1 MAKRHAGEGGIL
13 SVHRILGPESRTF
26 GSHALPITPD
36 AFHRIVETLLERGYR
51 FLSMSGPAHRL
62 QDPEPKP
69 DRFVCLTFDDG
80 FIDTYPEAFPV
91 CRKLG
96 VPITVYLVSAF
107 LRREFPMWALGVDA
121 LIAANDAVGLHGEGR
136 RNRPT
141 DRANGGD
148 GRDV

>member
-51 FLSMSGPAHRL
+51 FLSMSGLAHRL

-80 FIDTYPEAFPV
+80 FIDTYTEAFPV
-91 CRKLG
+91 CRKFG
-96 VPITVYLVSAF
+96 VPMTVSLVSAF
-107 LRREFPMWALGVDA
+107 LRREFPMLALGVDA
-121 LIAANDAVGLHGEGR
+121 PIATNHHVGFPWDGR
-136 RNRPT
+136 RIRPPAQT
-141 DRANGGD
+141 GQPK
-148 GRDV
+148 